1 MLTPLIAF
9 DCILWEFFGTAHE
22 KRRLNNKE
30 KKARKTGEIQPRRKG
45 VGQLFALNI

>member
-1 MLTPLIAF
+1 MLTPPIAF